1 MTDALS
7 EHAREQREE
16 REQTQPP
23 PAKKPRRAPV
33 RPVYQFPDD
42 PTEDEEAAHESF
54 VGSCRDRAES
64 VVHSDIL
71 VATLIYD
78 DVSSQYSFPS
88 LQSDVER
95 ARVILDIAS
104 RLTAERLREQRRR
117 CAVSV
122 GASMQD

>member
-23 PAKKPRRAPV
+23 ASKRPRHAPR
-33 RPVYQFPDD
+33 RPVYQFPDSPSTQELKQYD
-42 PTEDEEAAHESF
+42 DF
-54 VGSCRDRAES
+54 VGSCRQVAFVDLGNDFVEAGAMYEQVFKPQQGDLSDAER
-64 VVHSDIL
+64 V
-71 VATLIYD
+71 
-78 DVSSQYSFPS
+78 
-88 LQSDVER
+88 
-95 ARVILDIAS
+95 RVILDIAS
-104 RLTAERLREQRRR
+104 RITAERHREQRRR